1 MNGDSMNK
9 AEYNKSFEYPI
20 IFHDEEYDS
29 TLTWCPNCGCNAYI
43 VTFQGK
49 LGKCYRCKCGLRG
62 RFGDGLPE
70 PEKEQP
76 SILEY

>member
-1 MNGDSMNK
+1 MNK
-9 AEYNKSFEYPI
+9 YEYMKILEYPI
-20 IFHDEEYDS
+20 ILNDDEEYDN

-43 VTFQGK
+43 ITFQGR
-49 LGKCYRCKCGLRG
+49 LGKCYRCKCGLHG

-76 SILEY
+76 AILEH